1 MYTGDYKMNK
11 KQLKEMIK
19 QVILE
24 NRKKSVLL
32 ESPYLVEKEVHLS
45 LDEVLKMLQDPNPR
59 SELQRIGIL
68 TAENPRGES
77 ADEASNSERMADL
90 RSTLDKAGLDYV
102 ELAGKYGGDETSYF
116 VLNIKKQDLI
126 DLGKRYGQAA
136 VIGGEKLIRNYR
148 KGQDSVYFRL
158 TYYQTEPDG
167 SDEPAFDPQEYYAV
181 DDRDVIVSGKVAQ
194 AAPDLF
200 SAIDGKKFQI
210 PFFSSDPQ
218 HAMGSEKGAFPADR
232 AWQPG
237 DEEEQNVIRK
247 NNRPIRR

>member
-1 MYTGDYKMNK
+1 MFTGDYRMNK
-11 KQLKEMIK
+11 EKLKGMIK

-32 ESPYLVEKEVHLS
+32 ESPYLVEKEIRLS
-45 LDEVLKMLQDPNPR
+45 LDDVLLMLQDQNPR
-59 SELQRIGIL
+59 ARLQRIGIL

-77 ADEASNSERMADL
+77 ADESSNAKRMSDL
-90 RSTLDKAGLDYV
+90 RNTLDSKGLDYV

-116 VLNIKKQDLI
+116 ILNIKKQDLI

-148 KGQDSVYFRL
+148 ENQPSVYFRL

-167 SDEPAFDPQEYYAV
+167 SDEPAFGPQEYYAV
-181 DDRDVIVSGKVAQ
+181 DDRDVVVSGKVAQ

-210 PFFSSDPQ
+210 PFFSDEPQ
-218 HAMGSEKGAFPADR
+218 HAMGDEKGAFAADR

-237 DEEEQNVIRK
+237 DKEEQDVIRK
-247 NNRPIRR
+247 NN